1 MKKRI
6 VAAVVVAA
14 LIPGTVAAAQTQVQ
28 KYGHLNTTEKLVE
41 DWQSHQEELYL
52 DSLELLA
59 LMVEAEAGDQ
69 PIEGKKLVVDVVLNR
84 IDSPDFPNS
93 IEEVITQKYAFT
105 SYWDG
110 SIDRVWEPAAT
121 TYQAIEEELENR
133 TNYEVLYF
141 TAEEYGKY
149 GTHWGKVGDHYFSK
163 K

>member
-14 LIPGTVAAAQTQVQ
+14 LIPGTVAAAQVQVQ
-28 KYGHLNTTEKLVE
+28 KYGHLNNTEKLVE
-41 DWQSHQEELYL
+41 DYKSHQEELYF

-59 LMVEAEAGDQ
+59 LTVEAEAGNQ

-84 IDSPDFPNS
+84 VDSPDFPNT

-110 SIDRVWEPAAT
+110 SIDKVWAPAAT

-133 TNYEVLYF
+133 TNYVVLYF
-141 TAEEYGKY
+141 TAEDYGQY
-149 GTHWGKVGDHYFSK
+149 GQHWGKVGDHYFSK